1 MVGVLLRHIRAGL
14 GCGAAP
20 QHYNGIL
27 LYNLHSATCTQ
38 LATTT
43 EAQNNKSA
51 VSRKTRSRQ
60 TTAGAAACC
69 GRVVVTLH
77 ITWGSGGG
85 GDKARVILLQL
96 GGGHR
101 VAWNLE
107 PGGDAVLCSQAGQRH
122 LTVIPT

>member
-1 MVGVLLRHIRAGL
+1 MKQTNNSRSCGLLWPCRG
-14 GCGAAP
+14 
-20 QHYNGIL
+20 Y
-27 LYNLHSATCTQ
+27 
-38 LATTT
+38 
-43 EAQNNKSA
+43 
-51 VSRKTRSRQ
+51 
-60 TTAGAAACC
+60 
-69 GRVVVTLH
+69 